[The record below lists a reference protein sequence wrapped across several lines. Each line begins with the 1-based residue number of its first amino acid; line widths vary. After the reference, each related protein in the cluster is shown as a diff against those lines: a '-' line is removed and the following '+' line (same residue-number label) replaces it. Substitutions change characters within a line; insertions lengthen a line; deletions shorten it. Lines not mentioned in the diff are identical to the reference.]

1 MKTENKPLPI
11 WSKALILL
19 VLLVFGGFLF
29 VSSRV
34 ITGVRSLVI
43 NSTNADYIKRCAQ
56 KVAPFPEPLPAGY
69 EYTCGVDIDFLRLV
83 MVAID
88 HKEDQQKIL
97 FLGHLQDEPD
107 AIETKQLLDRAYD
120 FGITTDAVTCKFT
133 DVKTKGDL
141 QVGTDKMLYM
151 TGDLK
156 DQGGNL
162 YQGVVGCVRSV
173 PKKKTV
179 LVYSLSPQGKALNLD
194 TCFNL
199 LKSLPSL

>member
-1 MKTENKPLPI
+1 
-11 WSKALILL
+11 
-19 VLLVFGGFLF
+19 
-29 VSSRV
+29 
-34 ITGVRSLVI
+34 
-43 NSTNADYIKRCAQ
+43 
-56 KVAPFPEPLPAGY
+56 
-69 EYTCGVDIDFLRLV
+69 

>member
-1 MKTENKPLPI
+1 MKKANKPLPL

-19 VLLVFGGFLF
+19 VLIVFGGFLF
-29 VSSRV
+29 VVSQV
-34 ITGVRSLVI
+34 ITGTRNLVL
-43 NSTNADYIKRCAQ
+43 NSTKPEYIQKCAQ
-56 KVAPFPEPLPAGY
+56 KLAPFPEPLPDGY
-69 EYTCGVDIDFLRLV
+69 KYVCGFDINLMKLV
-83 MVAID
+83 VVAID
-88 HKEDQQKIL
+88 HTEDHQKIL
-97 FLGHLQDEPD
+97 FLGHLEDEPE
-107 AIETKQLLDRAYD
+107 AIDTKELLDRAYD
-120 FGITTDAVTCKFT
+120 FGITTDSVTCKFT

-141 QVGTDKMLYM
+141 QIGNEKMLYM

-173 PKKKTV
+173 EKKKTL